1 MIAGK
6 RRHAMP
12 TRGDPASRLGGLSEG
27 APGMRGKQIL
37 IVAAIAIGVAVAYD
51 QFKAH
56 RAG

>member
-1 MIAGK
+1 
-6 RRHAMP
+6 
-12 TRGDPASRLGGLSEG
+12 
-27 APGMRGKQIL
+27 MRGKQIL